1 MQQKPRH
8 AYFDPSPGYTSRWLC
23 VATGGARDAMDRP
36 YLQAIGRIPPVVFR
50 EIIAFGGDVT
60 RGVR

>member
-1 MQQKPRH
+1 
-8 AYFDPSPGYTSRWLC
+8 
-23 VATGGARDAMDRP
+23 MDRP